1 MNLVSHRFS
10 RLAATVALFAALAVA
25 VAPVALADD
34 WGRDRAQVAAL
45 GELDPAIRTAI
56 GAQASAPSPVVP
68 QAASPVAP
76 SSPSDGFAWGA
87 AGLGLLVGVGAMCVA
102 LGCVTLLRHD
112 GRLRSA

>member
-10 RLAATVALFAALAVA
+10 RLAAMVALFAALGVGVVPA
-25 VAPVALADD
+25 ALADD

-45 GELDPAIRTAI
+45 DGLDPAIRTAI
-56 GAQASAPSPVVP
+56 AAQAPAPSALVP
-68 QAASPVAP
+68 QTPTLAAP

-87 AGLGLLVGVGAMCVA
+87 AGLGLLVGVGGMCIA

>member
-1 MNLVSHRFS
+1 MNLVSHRLS
-10 RLAATVALFAALAVA
+10 RLTATLVLSVAFVVA
-25 VAPVALADD
+25 VAPAAFADD

-45 GELDPAIRTAI
+45 GQLDPAIRTAI
-56 GAQASAPSPVVP
+56 AAQASAPSPVVP
-68 QAASPVAP
+68 QAVAPVAP

-102 LGCVTLLRHD
+102 LGCVTLIRHD